1 VRTIERPS
9 ATPAGPPAPGGEPAG
24 SRRADVLALVLGL
37 LGLPVLAFAV
47 LSRWGVIAALFL
59 LFLASLGIFAARKGF
74 LFVEMVGFLIHFDG
88 IGLGP
93 VRAGRILAA
102 VALGVVLWK
111 LVVEKWRPPAIPV
124 RHWLPPMGVMI
135 VAVASGAWAAEA
147 GQWLFQM
154 GLLGLAVALFSV
166 TGLLV
171 DSHEKVMRYLR
182 AFWIGGLFGAANG
195 VVSLF
200 LGGRSEGFGGD
211 PNYFGLLQASMIPL
225 TIYYR
230 RNARTPRE
238 KLLYSFVLV
247 YVFAAAAGAGS
258 RSGALGA
265 ALALVAA
272 MVTKPGLSSG
282 RRIRTGVIAVLCGGG
297 AFLALFFLNPANAAR
312 GFGDRGAGRL
322 DFWTTAVSLVEDQ
335 PLFGYGFGQLK
346 VLIPQNLASTPGVQ
360 ELDEVRTEVS
370 SHNTFLDIMG
380 DLGVAGLVFWVAIF
394 VVTIVGFLRPRWAQV
409 REVSMTMA
417 VMMVPILSGMML
429 LPLLNNK
436 LAWSLIGLSA
446 ALQVP
451 SKGARWRGYAGAE
464 RRRRASVTSGSGP
477 ASVTSGSGPAS
488 VTSGSGPAS
497 VTSGSGPDSG
507 DDGAVDDRPL
517 PVLASRP
524 GRPPRIH
531 PFERE
536 TWTSPALARW
546 DLRISQRF
554 RRLIIAGGLAGA
566 VVFGTVASSLP
577 AQYVASAG
585 IVMPGL
591 EDSAG
596 SRRIVVSEE
605 AVQGIHAIVNS
616 GAYAQALQRLSGVDL
631 TIPQV
636 EDRVDVLRPDFAAY
650 MDIRFT
656 DSDQAVS
663 EQVLP
668 YLVAALDEVIAEGRR
683 ASVDQVADEVR
694 PVFPG
699 EQRFYTGA
707 IYYPVSDEAFVELVP
722 RPVVWAG
729 IVGAMTGA
737 LVALAFVLYQQRRP
751 RVNNDD
757 DLDTELGLSV
767 WAHVA
772 RLGRRFAASADQ
784 FAQVPAAALDRSP
797 VDEGL
802 PGVDGAD
809 LTRVRRI
816 VVTTPRPDRAAR
828 GLAVGVAASLAA
840 SGQRVVFVD
849 AQVDRPAISW
859 RLAPFR
865 RRGLVQVS
873 SGECSLGSVIRRVPR
888 MLLPVAVRRTL
899 GRSGDL
905 LRFVPAGWFRPGEQP
920 VVRPQVLDPLGD
932 DVVVV
937 VLAPSLLS
945 GVSAGPWLHWA
956 EACVLTLVEGRTVT
970 FDAEDAA
977 ERIRSL
983 SAEPH
988 GIVMLD
994 V

>member
-1 VRTIERPS
+1 MRTIERPR
-9 ATPAGPPAPGGEPAG
+9 ATPGGSPAPDQGGTG
-24 SRRADVLALVLGL
+24 SRRVDVLALVLAV
-37 LGLPVLAFAV
+37 LGVPVLAFAV
-47 LSRWGVIAALFL
+47 LTRWGVIAALFL
-59 LFLASLGIFAARKGF
+59 AFMAALGILVARKGF

-93 VRAGRILAA
+93 IRAGRILAA
-102 VALGVVLWK
+102 AALGVVLYK
-111 LVVEKWRPPAIPV
+111 LFIEKWRPPAIPV
-124 RHWLPPMGVMI
+124 RHWLPPMGVVI
-135 VAVASGAWAAEA
+135 VAVASAAWAPEI
-147 GQWLFQM
+147 GQWFFQM
-154 GLLGLAVALFSV
+154 GLLGLAIALFSV
-166 TGLLV
+166 TALLV
-171 DSHEKVMRYLR
+171 DSHDKVMRYLR

-238 KLLYSFVLV
+238 KLLYSFVFV

-265 ALALVAA
+265 ALALVAT
-272 MVTKPGLSSG
+272 MVTKPGLSAG
-282 RRIRTGVIAVLCGGG
+282 RRARTGVVALLCGVG

-346 VLIPQNLASTPGVQ
+346 VLIPQKLAATPGVQ

-370 SHNTFLDIMG
+370 SHNTYLDIVG
-380 DLGVAGLVFWVAIF
+380 DLGLAGLAFWVAIF
-394 VVTIVGFLRPRWAQV
+394 VVTFIGFLRPRWPQV
-409 REVSMTMA
+409 REISMTMA

-451 SKGARWRGYAGAE
+451 SRQARWRGYAAAE
-464 RRRRASVTSGSGP
+464 RDRRAIGVGRAGP
-477 ASVTSGSGPAS
+477 ATESAAESPAE
-488 VTSGSGPAS
+488 
-497 VTSGSGPDSG
+497 
-507 DDGAVDDRPL
+507 RPL
-517 PVLASRP
+517 PVPVRRA
-524 GRPPRIH
+524 GPPATFH
-531 PFERE
+531 PFERQ

-554 RRLIIAGGLAGA
+554 RRLIIAGGLVGA
-566 VVFGTVASSLP
+566 VLFGGVASGLP
-577 AQYVASAG
+577 ARYVASAG

-591 EDSAG
+591 EESAG
-596 SRRIVVSEE
+596 SKRIVVSGE
-605 AVQGIHAIVNS
+605 AVQGIHSLVNS

-631 TIPQV
+631 TIPEI

-650 MDIRFT
+650 MVIRFT

-668 YLVAALDEVIAEGRR
+668 YLVPAIDEVIAEGRR
-683 ASVDQVADEVR
+683 DSLDQVSDEVR

-699 EQRFYTGA
+699 EQRFYTGPL
-707 IYYPVSDEAFVELVP
+707 YYPISDEAFVELLP
-722 RPVVWAG
+722 RPVVW
-729 IVGAMTGA
+729 ITLVGGMTGA

-757 DLDTELGLSV
+757 DLDVEIGLGV

-772 RLGRRFAASADQ
+772 RLGRRFAASSDQ
-784 FAQVPAAALDRSP
+784 FAQVSAAALDRSL
-797 VDEGL
+797 VDEAP
-802 PGVDGAD
+802 PGGVVPGDVTG
-809 LTRVRRI
+809 VRRF

-828 GLAVGVAASLAA
+828 GLAAGVAAALAS
-840 SGQRVVFVD
+840 SGRRVVLVD
-849 AQVDRPAISW
+849 AQFDRPALSW
-859 RLAPFR
+859 RLAPLR
-865 RRGLVQVS
+865 RRGLVQVCGGDAS
-873 SGECSLGSVIRRVPR
+873 FAQVIRRVPR
-888 MLLPVAVRRTL
+888 LRLPVAVRRTL

-905 LRFVPAGWFRPGEQP
+905 FRFVPAGRVRSGSLPD
-920 VVRPQVLDPLGD
+920 VRPQVLEELGD
-932 DVVVV
+932 DVAVV

-945 GVSAGPWLHWA
+945 GVSTGPWLHWA
-956 EACVLTLVEGRTVT
+956 DACVLTLVEGRTVT

-977 ERIRSL
+977 ERVRSL

-988 GIVMLD
+988 GVVMLD

>member
-1 VRTIERPS
+1 MRSTGADVRTIERPS
-9 ATPAGPPAPGGEPAG
+9 ATPAGPHAPGGEPAG

-37 LGLPVLAFAV
+37 LGLPVLALAV
-47 LSRWGVIAALFL
+47 LSRWGVVAALFL

-93 VRAGRILAA
+93 IRAGRILAA

-124 RHWLPPMGVMI
+124 RHWLPPMGVI
-135 VAVASGAWAAEA
+135 VVAVASGAWAAEA

-171 DSHEKVMRYLR
+171 DSHDKVMRYLR

-238 KLLYSFVLV
+238 KLVYSFVLV

-380 DLGVAGLVFWVAIF
+380 DLGLAGLVFWVSIF
-394 VVTIVGFLRPRWAQV
+394 VVTIIGFLRPRWAQV
-409 REVSMTMA
+409 REISMTMA

-451 SKGARWRGYAGAE
+451 SKGARWRGYAAAE
-464 RRRRASVTSGSGP
+464 RRRRAAVSS
-477 ASVTSGSGPAS
+477 
-488 VTSGSGPAS
+488 
-497 VTSGSGPDSG
+497 
-507 DDGAVDDRPL
+507 GAVSSGAGPSVPEDAGADAGGGGDSLDDRPL
-517 PVLASRP
+517 PVLAPRP
-524 GRPPRIH
+524 GRPPTIH

-554 RRLIIAGGLAGA
+554 RRLIIAGGLVGA
-566 VVFGTVASSLP
+566 VAFGAVASSLP
-577 AQYVASAG
+577 PQYVASAS

-631 TIPQV
+631 TIPEV
-636 EDRVDVLRPDFAAY
+636 EDRVDVLRPDFAAF

-668 YLVAALDEVIAEGRR
+668 HLVAALDEVIAEGRR

-707 IYYPVSDEAFVELVP
+707 IYYPVSDEAFVELIP
-722 RPVVWAG
+722 RPVAWAG

-737 LVALAFVLYQQRRP
+737 LVALAVVLYQQRRP

-757 DLDTELGLSV
+757 DLDAEIGLSV

-797 VDEGL
+797 VDEG
-802 PGVDGAD
+802 PPVAGGPD
-809 LTRVRRI
+809 LVGVRRL
-816 VVTTPRPDRAAR
+816 VVSTPRPDRAAR
-828 GLAVGVAASLAA
+828 GLAAGVAASLAA
-840 SGQRVVFVD
+840 SGQRVVLVD
-849 AQVDRPAISW
+849 AQVDRPLLSW

-865 RRGLVQVS
+865 RRGLAQVS
-873 SGECSLGSVIRRVPR
+873 AGHGSVAAVIRRVPR
-888 MLLPVAVRRTL
+888 AFLPSAVRRTL
-899 GRSGDL
+899 GASGDL
-905 LRFVPAGWFRPGEQP
+905 LRFVPAGWVRPGEPP
-920 VVRPQVLDPLGD
+920 VVRPQVLDSLGD
-932 DVVVV
+932 DVAVV

-945 GVSAGPWLHWA
+945 GASAGPWLHWA

-988 GIVMLD
+988 GVVMLD

>member
-1 VRTIERPS
+1 MRSTGANVRTIERPS
-9 ATPAGPPAPGGEPAG
+9 ATPSGPPAPGGGAAS
-24 SRRADVLALVLGL
+24 SRRADVVALVLGL

-47 LSRWGVIAALFL
+47 LSRWGVIAALFV
-59 LFLASLGIFAARKGF
+59 LFLASLGILAARKGF

-93 VRAGRILAA
+93 IRAGRILAA

-238 KLLYSFVLV
+238 KLVYSFVLV

-282 RRIRTGVIAVLCGGG
+282 RRIRTGVIAVICGGG

-322 DFWTTAVSLVEDQ
+322 DFWTTAVSLVQDQ

-380 DLGVAGLVFWVAIF
+380 DLGLAGLVFWVAIF

-409 REVSMTMA
+409 REISMTMA

-451 SKGARWRGYAGAE
+451 SKGARWRGYASAE
-464 RRRRASVTSGSGP
+464 RRRASVTAGP
-477 ASVTSGSGPAS
+477 GAASATGA
-488 VTSGSGPAS
+488 
-497 VTSGSGPDSG
+497 DSDD
-507 DDGAVDDRPL
+507 DDGEVGDRPL

-524 GRPPRIH
+524 VRGPTIH

-554 RRLIIAGGLAGA
+554 RRLIIAGGLVGA
-566 VVFGTVASSLP
+566 VLFGTVASSLP
-577 AQYVASAG
+577 AQFVASAS

-591 EDSAG
+591 EESAG

-605 AVQGIHAIVNS
+605 AIQGIHAIVNS

-707 IYYPVSDEAFVELVP
+707 IYYPVSDEAFVELLP

-757 DLDTELGLSV
+757 DLEVELGLSV

-802 PGVDGAD
+802 SVVGGAD
-809 LTRVRRI
+809 LTGVRRL

-828 GLAVGVAASLAA
+828 GLAAGVAASLAA

-849 AQVDRPAISW
+849 AQIDRPAISW

-873 SGECSLGSVIRRVPR
+873 SGECSVGAVIRRVPR

-905 LRFVPAGWFRPGEQP
+905 LRFVPSGWFRPGDHP
-920 VVRPQVLDPLGD
+920 VVRPQVLDSLGD

>member
-1 VRTIERPS
+1 MRSTGANVRTIERPS
-9 ATPAGPPAPGGEPAG
+9 ATPAGPPAPGGKPTG
-24 SRRADVLALVLGL
+24 SRRGDLLALVLGL

-93 VRAGRILAA
+93 IRAGRILAA

-124 RHWLPPMGVMI
+124 RHWLPPMGVI
-135 VAVASGAWAAEA
+135 VVAVASGAWAAEA

-171 DSHEKVMRYLR
+171 DSHDKVMRYLR

-238 KLLYSFVLV
+238 KLIYSFVLV

-272 MVTKPGLSSG
+272 MVTRPGLSSG

-380 DLGVAGLVFWVAIF
+380 DLGVAGLVCWVSIF
-394 VVTIVGFLRPRWAQV
+394 VVTIIGFLRPRWAQV
-409 REVSMTMA
+409 REISMTMA

-451 SKGARWRGYAGAE
+451 SKGARWRGYASAE
-464 RRRRASVTSGSGP
+464 RRRRAVPAGSVPSDLTDPDATDGP
-477 ASVTSGSGPAS
+477 
-488 VTSGSGPAS
+488 
-497 VTSGSGPDSG
+497 
-507 DDGAVDDRPL
+507 VDDRPL
-517 PVLASRP
+517 PVLAPRP
-524 GRPPRIH
+524 GRPPTVH
-531 PFERE
+531 PFEPE

-554 RRLIIAGGLAGA
+554 RRLIVAGGLAGA
-566 VVFGTVASSLP
+566 VVFATVASSLP
-577 AQYVASAG
+577 PQYVASAG

-636 EDRVDVLRPDFAAY
+636 EDRVDVLRPDFTAY

-656 DSDQAVS
+656 DSDPAVS

-668 YLVAALDEVIAEGRR
+668 HLVAALDEVIAEGRR

-707 IYYPVSDEAFVELVP
+707 IYYPVSEEAFVELVP
-722 RPVVWAG
+722 RPVAWIG

-757 DLDTELGLSV
+757 DLDAELGLSV

-802 PGVDGAD
+802 PVVGGAD
-809 LTRVRRI
+809 LTGVRRL

-828 GLAVGVAASLAA
+828 GLAAGVAASLAA

-873 SGECSLGSVIRRVPR
+873 SGERPLGSVIRRVPR

-905 LRFVPAGWFRPGEQP
+905 LRFVPAGWVRPGDQP

-945 GVSAGPWLHWA
+945 GVSVGPWLHWA
-956 EACVLTLVEGRTVT
+956 DACVLTLVEGRTVT